1 MSDRWE
7 TVTSAAE
14 RSGRFFK
21 FTTRKRKIKPSSNM
35 WEGEPSYLAA
45 KVAFGGPIFN
55 SLLHTWVGL
64 SSKRNLYTSG
74 EEIQSPADWG
84 DLMVAIA
91 TGG

>member
-1 MSDRWE
+1 MNHTLMQGKDGQEKKNRAELKNMRESE
-7 TVTSAAE
+7 T
-14 RSGRFFK
+14 
-21 FTTRKRKIKPSSNM
+21 
-35 WEGEPSYLAA
+35 SYLTA

-55 SLLHTWVGL
+55 SLWVGL